1 MLQKDNGSLADARSG
16 CDWLREK
23 YPVTDPKL
31 GPDFCD
37 ILHRDFESAVT
48 KVQGN
53 KEAQLTQDER
63 VALEPFLVDNVIV
76 VEEVDE
82 PDESLQGALKRARV
96 AAIAAVSNYICLLFI
111 LASTSIV
118 ERLFSMNRKI
128 WTEDR
133 K

>member
-1 MLQKDNGSLADARSG
+1 MIPALTLLPSPIEHVQILEVFEDLKKFEELSKTLQKDNGSLADARSG

-53 KEAQLTQDER
+53 KEAQLT
-63 VALEPFLVDNVIV
+63 
-76 VEEVDE
+76 
-82 PDESLQGALKRARV
+82 
-96 AAIAAVSNYICLLFI
+96 
-111 LASTSIV
+111 
-118 ERLFSMNRKI
+118 
-128 WTEDR
+128 
-133 K
+133 